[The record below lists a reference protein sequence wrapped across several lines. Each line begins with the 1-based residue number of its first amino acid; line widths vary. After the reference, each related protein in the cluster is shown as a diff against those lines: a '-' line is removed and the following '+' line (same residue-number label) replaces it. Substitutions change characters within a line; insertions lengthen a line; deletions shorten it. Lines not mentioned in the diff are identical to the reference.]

1 MRPLQITTIYLK
13 QSLATANNLKES
25 FMSCLIPY
33 FSTETSYIDYNG
45 ERVDYDTGWLATY
58 KCFNWLGCSFYKLVN
73 IKDEDLY

>member
-1 MRPLQITTIYLK
+1 
-13 QSLATANNLKES
+13 
-25 FMSCLIPY
+25 MSCLIPY